1 MAESNPEARAHG
13 RVAHSRGVRPI
24 AALAAVVMVT
34 AMAPGAGPPEPP
46 ALTPERARIARSRTL
61 AATVAGLP
69 ARMLRRWAR
78 VLSATPAIRA
88 TPTSRSDT
96 PALPTVG
103 RPRDVPAAAKPSPA

>member
-1 MAESNPEARAHG
+1 MAESTPETRERAHT
-13 RVAHSRGVRPI
+13 APARGVRPV

-46 ALTPERARIARSRTL
+46 ALTPERTRIARSRTL
-61 AATVAGLP
+61 ASTVVGLP

-78 VLSATPAIRA
+78 VLLAPPAIRA
-88 TPTSRSDT
+88 APPSRSDT

-103 RPRDVPAAAKPSPA
+103 RPRDVPAS